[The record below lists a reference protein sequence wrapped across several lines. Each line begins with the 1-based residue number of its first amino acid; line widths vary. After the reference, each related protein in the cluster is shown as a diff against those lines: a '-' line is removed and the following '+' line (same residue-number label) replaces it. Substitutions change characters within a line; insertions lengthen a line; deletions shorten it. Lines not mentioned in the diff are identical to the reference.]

1 MEAIK
6 ELNIFQRMAQATSE
20 IETVAKN
27 LAVQVTKTS
36 SYKAVGEKDIL
47 DAVKPIE
54 SKYGIY
60 SFPVSRKIIE
70 SGIQERETQYGVN
83 KQLFMRLEVVYRFV
97 NIDDPED
104 YIEVTSYGDGIDS
117 GDKATGKAMTY
128 ADKYALMKA
137 YKISTGDDPDKEDST
152 KLTNEQKQETEAKM
166 QSPKPE
172 TERKATAKQVEIIA
186 TLYKEEEIK
195 KMLENLHKKELK
207 EITID
212 QASKMIA
219 ARKGK

>member
-1 MEAIK
+1 MAAVK
-6 ELNIFQRMAQATSE
+6 ELNIFQRMALATSE
-20 IETVAKN
+20 IETVSKN
-27 LAVQVTKTS
+27 LAVQVSKTS

-54 SKYGIY
+54 NKYGIY
-60 SFPVSRKIIE
+60 SFPVSRRIIE

-137 YKISTGDDPDKEDST
+137 YKISTGDDPDKEAST
-152 KLTNEQKQETEAKM
+152 KLSNK
-166 QSPKPE
+166 PKPM
-172 TERKATAKQVEIIA
+172 TERQYAIIEKMPDAWKQNIIEHHGTLALTFEQAVEVIDKWNDAQQRAKAKAQNV
-186 TLYKEEEIK
+186 
-195 KMLENLHKKELK
+195 
-207 EITID
+207 
-212 QASKMIA
+212 
-219 ARKGK
+219 